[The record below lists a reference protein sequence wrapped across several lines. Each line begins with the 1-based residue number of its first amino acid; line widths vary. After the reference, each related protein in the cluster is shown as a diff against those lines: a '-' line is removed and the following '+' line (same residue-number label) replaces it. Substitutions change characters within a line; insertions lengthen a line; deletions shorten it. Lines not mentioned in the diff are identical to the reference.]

1 MIIRKTDGIYRM
13 YNTPVYRN
21 DVPRSAPVDRIFLIS
36 HGNENEMVQIR
47 EASAVSMVI
56 ANCIQ
61 HNYSPDMIARFL
73 GSVSMMCSK
82 VPVSTL
88 SFRPDR
94 SVIEYILRN
103 DQ

>member
-1 MIIRKTDGIYRM
+1 M
-13 YNTPVYRN
+13 YNTPVYKN
-21 DVPRSAPVDRIFLIS
+21 DVPRNAPIDKIFLIE
-36 HGNENEMVQIR
+36 HGDENKMVTLR
-47 EASAVSMVI
+47 EAASVSHVI

-73 GSVSMMCSK
+73 GSVSLMCSK
-82 VPVSTL
+82 VPVAAL

-103 DQ
+103 E